1 MSLRQLALGL
11 LTLAGHAPFAA
22 AQCGPFFGN
31 PSVVATLPIA
41 PKDLIAADLNRDGIP
56 DLVCST
62 TPVNAVNRINVMRT
76 STSGVPEIRQV
87 LTVSGVQTQFKL
99 AVADV
104 NRDGIVDLLATQYTT
119 GSLLVYLG
127 VGDGTFNPSPA
138 AFSVGSSP
146 TGLVVTDLNN
156 DGRVD
161 AVVTNFSDSTSSVL
175 MGVGDGTF
183 QPRVATAAGVTLP
196 NHLALADMNG
206 DGKLDLI
213 ISGSG
218 QTLAV
223 RLGNGNGTF
232 AAATT
237 TVAVNMTSTSNKM
250 VVADVTGDGVP
261 DALQMNNSA
270 ASIFL
275 FKGRA
280 NGTLETDQAVSL
292 PLPGRTLRTFS
303 VADLNADGRA
313 DLSLVYGD
321 IGAAA
326 YPAVAL
332 GNGNGTFAAPIALSQ
347 STSEAPG
354 YVSTT
359 ADLNLDMRPDLI
371 HVNGNGVVATTL
383 SISAAIKLIWGQ
395 GNIVYPAGTSAV
407 VTVFAEGTGLQYE
420 WFKNGSPL
428 VNTARVFALGR
439 FLELDILNSADSGV
453 YQCRIFNACS
463 SITTSSYVHVMPA
476 SNPCPVDFDGDGFI
490 TFEDFDAF
498 VQAFEEGC

>member
-1 MSLRQLALGL
+1 MRFAHLLSLGLALG
-11 LTLAGHAPFAA
+11 PVAA
-22 AQCGPFFGN
+22 VASAQCGPFFGN
-31 PSVVATLPIA
+31 PSVVATLPIT

-161 AVVTNFSDSTSSVL
+161 AVVANFSDSTSSVL

-183 QPRVATAAGVTLP
+183 QPRVATAAGLTLP

-237 TVAVNMTSTSNKM
+237 TVAVNMTSGSNKM

-261 DALQMNNSA
+261 DALQMNSSTDN
-270 ASIFL
+270 IFL

-280 NGTLETDQAVSL
+280 NGTLETDQPINL

-303 VADLNADGRA
+303 VVDLNADGRP

-321 IGAAA
+321 VGAAA

-347 STSEAPG
+347 STSDTPG

-359 ADLNLDMRPDLI
+359 ADLNLDMRPDII

-383 SISAAIKLIWGQ
+383 STSAAIKLIWGQ

-407 VTVFAEGTGLQYE
+407 VTVLAEGTGLQYE

-439 FLELDILNSADSGV
+439 FLELDTLNSSDSGV

-463 SITTSSYVHVMPA
+463 SITTSSYVHVLPP